1 MSELTRMIDLRE
13 IGNAPVMVTATPD
26 ECAALAQRF
35 ALVAVTQLSAT
46 VTLVP
51 DGNVV
56 AATGTLTAQ
65 IVQSCAVS
73 GDDLPV
79 GVAEQITLRF
89 VPARPPA
96 RTGSTPDEEIELS
109 AEDLD
114 EIEYTGTAFDL
125 GEAVAQSL
133 ALAIDPY
140 LEGPNAEAVRRDP
153 GLLGGNPSNPF
164 AALLKK

>member
-13 IGNAPVMVTATPD
+13 IGNAPVTITATAA

-35 ALVAVTQLSAT
+35 ALVAVDQIEALI
-46 VTLVP
+46 TLVP
-51 DGNVV
+51 EGASV
-56 AATGTLTAQ
+56 AASGTLTAE

-79 GVAEQITLRF
+79 SIAEPVTFSF
-89 VPARPPA
+89 VPARPA
-96 RTGSTPDEEIELS
+96 GTPDEEIELS
-109 AEDLD
+109 EAELD
-114 EIEYTGTAFDL
+114 EIEYTGNAFDL

-133 ALAIDPY
+133 ALAVDPF
-140 LEGPNAEAVRRDP
+140 LEGPNADEARRRA
-153 GLLGGNPSNPF
+153 GLLEPNASNPF